1 MSEPIKLVAFCGSL
15 RKASFNRLALN
26 AFIERLPA
34 GVTAQTIEIDWP
46 LYNADIQAQGFPAP
60 VQAAQKAMLEADG
73 IVLVSPEYNYG
84 PSGVLKN
91 AIDWLSRM
99 TPQPF
104 AAKPIAMFGAAG
116 GVLGTAR
123 AQYQLRQ
130 ILVFLDGRPVNKPEV
145 MICPGAEPLR
155 RRQAHRRGGGQAA
168 GRSRRLPGARHPPG
182 QGGGHRQVTRHPSSG
197 PRAGCARS
205 GRP

>member
-1 MSEPIKLVAFCGSL
+1 MSEPIKLIAFCGSL
-15 RKASFNRLALN
+15 RKASFNRMALN
-26 AFIERLPA
+26 AFIERVPA
-34 GVTAQTIEIDWP
+34 GTTVQTIEIDWP
-46 LYNADIQAQGFPAP
+46 LYDADIQAKGFPDK

-84 PSGVLKN
+84 ISGVLKN

-104 AAKPIAMFGAAG
+104 AAKPIALLGASG

-130 ILVFLDGRPVNKPEV
+130 TLIFLDGRPVNKPEV
-145 MICPGAEPLR
+145 MIGGAQTRFADGKLNDEPTGKLL
-155 RRQAHRRGGGQAA
+155 ADLGAA
-168 GRSRRLPGARHPPG
+168 LAL
-182 QGGGHRQVTRHPSSG
+182 
-197 PRAGCARS
+197 A
-205 GRP
+205 

>member
-15 RKASFNRLALN
+15 RKASFNRMALN
-26 AFIERLPA
+26 AFIERVPT
-34 GVTAQTIEIDWP
+34 GTKVSTIEIGDWP

-73 IVLVSPEYNYG
+73 IVIVTPEYNYG
-84 PSGVLKN
+84 ISGVLKN

-104 AAKPIAMFGAAG
+104 AAKPIAMLGASG

-130 ILVFLDGRPVNKPEV
+130 TLVFLDGRPINKPEV
-145 MICPGAEPLR
+145 MIGQAPTKFSAEGKLTDEAVAKFLTDLGAALALAI
-155 RRQAHRRGGGQAA
+155 RQAKAA
-168 GRSRRLPGARHPPG
+168 AA
-182 QGGGHRQVTRHPSSG
+182 VK
-197 PRAGCARS
+197 
-205 GRP
+205 

>member
-15 RKASFNRLALN
+15 RKGSLNRMALN

-34 GVTAQTIEIDWP
+34 GAKVETIEIGDWP
-46 LYNADIQAQGFPAP
+46 LYNADVQAQGVPDK
-60 VQAAQKAMLEADG
+60 VQAAQKAMLAADG
-73 IVLVSPEYNYG
+73 VAIATPEYNYG
-84 PSGVLKN
+84 ISSALKN

-104 AAKPIAMFGAAG
+104 TAKPTAIFGASG

-130 ILVFLDGRPVNKPEV
+130 TLVFLDGRPVNKPEV
-145 MICPGAEPLR
+145 MIGQATAKFSPEGKLIDEAVGKFLTDLGAALGLAI
-155 RRQAHRRGGGQAA
+155 RQAKAA
-168 GRSRRLPGARHPPG
+168 AS
-182 QGGGHRQVTRHPSSG
+182 VK
-197 PRAGCARS
+197 
-205 GRP
+205 

>member
-1 MSEPIKLVAFCGSL
+1 MSEPIKVVAFCGSL
-15 RKASFNRLALN
+15 RKASFNRMALN

-34 GVTAQTIEIDWP
+34 GTSAQIIEIDWP
-46 LYNADIQAQGFPAP
+46 LYNADIQAQGFPDK
-60 VQAAQKAMLEADG
+60 VQAAQKAMIEADG
-73 IVLVSPEYNYG
+73 LVLVTPEYNYG

-104 AAKPIAMFGAAG
+104 AAKPIAMFGASG

-130 ILVFLDGRPVNKPEV
+130 IMVFLDGRPVNKPEV
-145 MICPGAEPLR
+145 MIGGAQTRFADGKLTDEATGKLL
-155 RRQAHRRGGGQAA
+155 AD
-168 GRSRRLPGARHPPG
+168 LGASLVLAVRHA
-182 QGGGHRQVTRHPSSG
+182 
-197 PRAGCARS
+197 RAIKEHVK
-205 GRP
+205 